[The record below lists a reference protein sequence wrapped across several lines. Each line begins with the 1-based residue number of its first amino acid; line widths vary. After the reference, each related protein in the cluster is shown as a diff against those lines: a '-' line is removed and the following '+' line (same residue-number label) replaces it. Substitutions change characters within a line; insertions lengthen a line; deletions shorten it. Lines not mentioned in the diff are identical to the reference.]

1 MWSGVRAYQAETWDV
16 RPCTNPLEGRIFTL
30 MKGSSESLS
39 VLATALRVWVGF
51 ELPDDEAMAHRT
63 VEHAMDLHLR
73 GASIEETCEW
83 ARSFSTRWAR
93 TASVS
98 RGA

>member
-1 MWSGVRAYQAETWDV
+1 MWDLRL
-16 RPCTNPLEGRIFTL
+16 CTHRRGGHTFDL
-30 MKGSSESLS
+30 MEESSERQG
-39 VLATALRVWVGF
+39 VLATALLAWVGF

-73 GASIEETCEW
+73 GASIEETCES

-93 TASVS
+93 TALIP